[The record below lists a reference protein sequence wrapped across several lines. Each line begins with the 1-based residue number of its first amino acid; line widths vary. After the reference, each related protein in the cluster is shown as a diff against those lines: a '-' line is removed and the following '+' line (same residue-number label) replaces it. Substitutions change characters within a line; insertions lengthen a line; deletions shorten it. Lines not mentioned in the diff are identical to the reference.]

1 MGLEYV
7 SLPQINQPN
16 QIYDINAL
24 ESVAD
29 RLKKL
34 QGNLRILE
42 RQYRANLKDGFDNK
56 IKAYRLEAVVERK
69 LLKEAI
75 TSVKKSQE
83 NENAREKVKFTHS
96 NTLHNSRIELM
107 KV

>member
-1 MGLEYV
+1 MDVGLEYV
-7 SLPQINQPN
+7 TLPQINSAN
-16 QIYDINAL
+16 QIYDCNAL

-83 NENAREKVKFTHS
+83 N
-96 NTLHNSRIELM
+96 
-107 KV
+107 